1 MRGLKHLQDWVEHSL
16 NNSEKTF
23 DEYWTTENELWSLS
37 MEESFRQRDQ
47 RLKKLKGLTKAPKQL
62 PCSPNKKDYE

>member
-1 MRGLKHLQDWVEHSL
+1 MT
-16 NNSEKTF
+16 EKTF
-23 DEYWTTENELWSLS
+23 NEYWTTENELWSLS

-47 RLKKLKGLTKAPKQL
+47 RLKKLKGLTKHKQL

>member
-37 MEESFRQRDQ
+37 MKESFRQRDERYK
-47 RLKKLKGLTKAPKQL
+47 RLKERKNDDK
-62 PCSPNKKDYE
+62 